1 MIGILTIGTELLI
14 GKTINTNA
22 SNLARFLDRY
32 GARADIQLTCPDEAE
47 AVILALETL
56 TGCDLL
62 LVTGGLGETH
72 DDISQTIFDGYFPHT
87 LKQEIVNH
95 VGTASGWVYQ
105 SPERRAILFPGPP
118 IENQAMFSHIL
129 PFLNQSEPARQYHV
143 TGFGEYALEQKLL
156 PHVRHDL
163 FATYTDQGFTTIRIL
178 SPDYDDLMVELFGES
193 LIGRGDDTI
202 EQTIIRLATRHKLR
216 LATVESITS
225 GEIAQRLTH
234 EPGSSQF
241 FYGGLVVYQDQAKLD
256 LAGLEPALLARESAV
271 SPVTT
276 RALAEQFLATHPV
289 DLVLAVTGYA
299 DHPDE
304 ALHGQSYL
312 AVATRRGTL
321 EQAIKYTWMR
331 SRIRSRVA
339 FAGLDLIRRAILKY
353 FENGL

>member
-14 GKTINTNA
+14 GKTVNTNA

-32 GARADIQLTCPDEAE
+32 GRAADIQLSCNDDEA
-47 AVILALETL
+47 AVVRALQFL
-56 TGCDLL
+56 GDCQLL

-72 DDISQTIFDGYFPHT
+72 DDISQRIFDQYFPHT
-87 LKQEIVNH
+87 SKQNIPNH
-95 VGTASGWVYQ
+95 IGTASGYIYQ
-105 SPERRAILFPGPP
+105 GAGKSAILFPGPP
-118 IENQAMFSHIL
+118 IENQAMFPAMV
-129 PFLNQSEPARQYHV
+129 PFLEEAIPSKQYHV
-143 TGFGEYALEQKLL
+143 TGFGEYALEQALL
-156 PHVRHDL
+156 PHMPGDQ

-178 SPDYDDLMVELFGES
+178 SQDYDELMQQLFGES
-193 LIGRGDDTI
+193 LIGMGEETI
-202 EQTIIRLATRHKLR
+202 EQTIAQLATKHQLR
-216 LATVESITS
+216 IATVESITS

-234 EPGSSQF
+234 ESGASSF
-241 FYGGLVVYQDQAKLD
+241 FYGGLVVYQDQSKLD
-256 LAGLEPALLARESAV
+256 LAGITKDLLDSETSV

-276 RALAEQFLATHPV
+276 RALAENFLATHPV

-304 ALHGQSYL
+304 NLHGQSYL
-312 AVATRRGTL
+312 CVATKKGVM

-339 FAGLDLIRRAILKY
+339 FAGLDLIRRTILNY